1 MEIIKEKK
9 PMEKEEES
17 NQNLKS
23 IAIRARCWKFV
34 SEFIELINFL
44 VVRLIQTV
52 QLFWL
57 FHLNWLNMLG
67 KIVAKWW

>member
-1 MEIIKEKK
+1 
-9 PMEKEEES
+9 MEKEEES

-23 IAIRARCWKFV
+23 IAIRARGWKFV